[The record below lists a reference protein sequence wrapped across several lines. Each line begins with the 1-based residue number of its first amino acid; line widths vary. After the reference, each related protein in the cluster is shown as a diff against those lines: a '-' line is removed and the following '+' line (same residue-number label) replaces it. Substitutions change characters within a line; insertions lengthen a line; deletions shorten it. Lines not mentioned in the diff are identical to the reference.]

1 MFIYVFAIE
10 EKEERKIEEKVRGGK
25 VRGAGRMI
33 GEGRE
38 EKNGGREGKWWEKEF
53 PSAIS
58 L

>member
-38 EKNGGREGKWWEKEF
+38 EKNGGRGR
-53 PSAIS
+53 
-58 L
+58 

>member
-38 EKNGGREGKWWEKEF
+38 EKNGGREGEWWENEF